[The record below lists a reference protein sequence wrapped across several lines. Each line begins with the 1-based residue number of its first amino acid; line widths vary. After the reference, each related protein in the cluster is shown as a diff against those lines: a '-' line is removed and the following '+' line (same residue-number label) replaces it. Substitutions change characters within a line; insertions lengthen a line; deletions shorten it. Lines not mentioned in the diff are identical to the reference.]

1 MLSGSEIANTSPE
14 DAMSIGIYMIG
25 FIIVIIGLSIGAHM
39 MHVPP
44 AWIGVGVLVM
54 VGLGL
59 LSGVTHTRRRD
70 PSE

>member
-1 MLSGSEIANTSPE
+1 
-14 DAMSIGIYMIG
+14 MSFGIYMIG

-54 VGLGL
+54 VGFGL